1 MQLKFNLNQSP
12 PSASEQ
18 FLRDLVF
25 DVNGFHLP
33 KDAVFGTP
41 THYTPLPADPNQ
53 SDTQVVVSMQQS
65 RCSGDTGQRTL
76 FYRRLFLS
84 QLTPVSSAAIVL
96 PPQNFSLSQIL
107 PQINATYGISLD
119 ITDIVDRQCTP
130 QDGSFVLQANPNS
143 LAWQDQIALPI
154 EFDLS
159 QLQATSLAGF
169 DEAVV

>member
-1 MQLKFNLNQSP
+1 MRTP
-12 PSASEQ
+12 PVMTGSGQ
-18 FLRDLVF
+18 DLRDLGF

-33 KDAVFGTP
+33 KDAVFGAP

-84 QLTPVSSAAIVL
+84 QLAPVSSAPIVL

-107 PQINATYGISLD
+107 PQINATYGINLD
-119 ITDIVDRQCTP
+119 ITDIIDRQCTP
-130 QDGSFVLQANPNS
+130 ADASFVLQANPNS
-143 LAWQDQIALPI
+143 LAWQDQITLPI

-159 QLQATSLAGF
+159 KLQETSLAGF